1 MPIFLPSEGAPTM
14 LDDSYDRCFYDL
26 HMNCLLSP
34 PCDSSSRVET
44 PQALSTTTGSSFLP
58 AQSDDD
64 DSSSLPISRHPTG
77 TEMMN
82 STSTHKFEIP
92 TIPLS
97 TPPISPQDRLV
108 GDKPPSLP
116 KDQKPLIREA
126 LITTRCFTTNN
137 TKVTTKVNEY
147 DVIRNKRISIPN
159 CRAVSS
165 S

>member
-1 MPIFLPSEGAPTM
+1 M
-14 LDDSYDRCFYDL
+14 LDNSYDRRAYGL

-44 PQALSTTTGSSFLP
+44 PQALSTTTGSSSLP

-64 DSSSLPISRHPTG
+64 DGSSLPISQHPTG

-108 GDKPPSLP
+108 IDKPPSLP
-116 KDQKPLIREA
+116 KDQKPLISEA

-137 TKVTTKVNEY
+137 TKVTARVNEY
-147 DVIRNKRISIPN
+147 HVIRNKRISFPN
-159 CRAVSS
+159 CRAVSTA
-165 S
+165 

>member
-1 MPIFLPSEGAPTM
+1 M
-14 LDDSYDRCFYDL
+14 LDNSYDRRVYGL

-44 PQALSTTTGSSFLP
+44 PQALSTTGSSFLP

-64 DSSSLPISRHPTG
+64 DSSSLPISQHPTG

-108 GDKPPSLP
+108 IAKPPSLP
-116 KDQKPLIREA
+116 KDQKPFISEA

-137 TKVTTKVNEY
+137 TKVTARVNEY
-147 DVIRNKRISIPN
+147 DVIRNKRISFPN
-159 CRAVSS
+159 CRAVSTA
-165 S
+165 